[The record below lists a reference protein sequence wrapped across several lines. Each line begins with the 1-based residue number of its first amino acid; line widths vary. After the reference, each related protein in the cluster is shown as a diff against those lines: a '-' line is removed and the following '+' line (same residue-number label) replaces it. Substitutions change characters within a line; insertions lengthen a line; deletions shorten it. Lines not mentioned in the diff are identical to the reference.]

1 MDSAGMEDEINK
13 PRRSRRTRRINL
25 FAFAGAIIAAIG
37 ALSLPLL
44 AQTQGWDAKFRAIPE
59 AKNIGEYMKR
69 MSARPHHLG
78 SAYDKDNAEWIL
90 SKFREW
96 GWDARLETYD
106 VLFPTP
112 KERLVEMVAPAA
124 FTLKLDEP
132 PVAVD
137 PTSGQKTEQLPS
149 FNAYSIDGDVTAQL
163 VYVNYGRPQDYV
175 ELDRRGISVKGA
187 IVIARYGASWRGI
200 KPKVAAERGAV
211 GCLIYSD
218 PMDDG
223 YVVDDV
229 FPDGPMRN
237 SSGVQRGSVMDM
249 PTYPGDPL
257 TPGIGATP
265 DAKRLDIKDVT
276 TLTKIPVL
284 PISYADAQPLLSALR
299 GPVAPG
305 DWRGALPITYHVGPG
320 PARVHLK
327 VAFNWD
333 RARVY
338 NVVARIQG
346 STYPDEWVIRGNH
359 HDAWVNGAGDPG
371 AGMSAEL
378 EEARAIGELVKQGWR
393 PKRTLVYIAWD
404 GEEQALLGST
414 EWVEDHDKDLREHA
428 VAYVNSDGNGRG
440 FLNASG
446 SHSLEQLVN
455 SVAKEVADP
464 ETTRSVWQ
472 RLQARMIAR
481 GSRDVRNDARSRA
494 DLRIAALGS
503 GSDYSAFLQHNG
515 VPSLNLGFGGLDA
528 NDGVYHSI
536 YDDYYHFTKFLDTDF
551 AYGRALAQ
559 VAGTTTIRLA
569 DADLLPF
576 EFTNLADTVQT
587 YVKELA
593 TLLKNQ
599 QDEVRERNKQIDEGV
614 FTAIN
619 DPRRPLAAPKV
630 EEVPPALNFATLEN
644 AANALTQSAARY
656 HKAVQTAQPRIASNA
671 ATVRA
676 VNARLMQAERQLTDD
691 AGLPKRSWYRHL
703 LYAPGFYTGYAVK
716 TMPGVR
722 EAIEQKQYREAETEI
737 ARVAKA
743 LEREA
748 ALLESVSAQLEQAQ

>member
-1 MDSAGMEDEINK
+1 V
-13 PRRSRRTRRINL
+13 
-25 FAFAGAIIAAIG
+25 IAAFV
-37 ALSLPLL
+37 ALSLSLS
-44 AQTQGWDAKFRAIPE
+44 AQNAGWDAKFRAIPE
-59 AKNIGEYMKR
+59 SRNIGDYMKR

-90 SKFREW
+90 SKFKEW
-96 GWDARLETYD
+96 GWDARIETYD

-112 KERLVEMVAPAA
+112 KERSVDMVSPSP
-124 FTLKLDEP
+124 FTLKLEEP
-132 PVAVD
+132 PVASD
-137 PTSGQKTEQLPS
+137 PTSGQKMEQLPS
-149 FNAYSIDGDVTAQL
+149 FNAYSIDGDVTGPL
-163 VYVNYGRPQDYV
+163 VYVNYGRPQDYDD
-175 ELDRRGISVKGA
+175 LDRRGISVSGA

-200 KPKVAAERGAV
+200 KPKVAAEHGAI

-218 PMDDG
+218 PADDG
-223 YVVDDV
+223 YYVDDV
-229 FPDGPMRN
+229 FPNGPMRN

-265 DAKRLDIKDVT
+265 GAKRLDIKDVT

-284 PISYADAQPLLSALR
+284 PISYADAQPLFAALR
-299 GPVAPG
+299 GPVAPD
-305 DWRGALPITYHVGPG
+305 DWRGAIPITYHVGPG

-327 VAFNWD
+327 VAFDWN
-333 RARVY
+333 RVPIY

-378 EEARAIGELVKQGWR
+378 EEARAIGDLVKQGWR
-393 PKRTLVYIAWD
+393 PKRTLIYVAWD
-404 GEEQALLGST
+404 GEEQALIGST

-428 VAYVNSDGNGRG
+428 VAYINSDGNGRG

-446 SHSLEQLVN
+446 SHSLEHFVN
-455 SVAKEVADP
+455 SVAKDVEDP
-464 ETTRSVWQ
+464 EMKMSVWK
-472 RLQARMIAR
+472 RLQARVIAR
-481 GSRDVRNDARSRA
+481 GSRDQRNEARSRA

-503 GSDYSAFLQHNG
+503 GSDYSSFLQHNG
-515 VPSLNLGFGGLDA
+515 VASLNLGFGGLDA
-528 NDGVYHSI
+528 SDGVYHSI

-559 VAGTTTIRLA
+559 VAGSTAIRLA

-587 YVKELA
+587 YVKELE
-593 TLLKNQ
+593 TLLKDR
-599 QDEVRERNKQIDEGV
+599 QDDVRERNRQIDEGV
-614 FTAIN
+614 FAAVT

-630 EEVPPALNFATLEN
+630 EQVPPALNFAPVEN
-644 AANALTQSAARY
+644 AANALTQAAARY
-656 HKAVQTAQPRIASNA
+656 HKAAEGAQSRIASNA
-671 ATVRA
+671 ATLRA
-676 VNARLMQAERQLTDD
+676 VNARLMQAERQLVDD
-691 AGLPKRSWYRHL
+691 AGLPKRPWYRHL
-703 LYAPGFYTGYAVK
+703 LYAPGYYTGYAVK
-716 TMPGVR
+716 TVPGVR
-722 EAIEQKQYREAETEI
+722 EAIEQKEYKEAETEV

-743 LEREA
+743 LDREA
-748 ALLESVSAQLEQAQ
+748 ALLDSVSAQLEQIR

>member
-1 MDSAGMEDEINK
+1 MEDEMK
-13 PRRSRRTRRINL
+13 RLRRSRRTRRVNL

-37 ALSLPLL
+37 AWSLPLL
-44 AQTQGWDAKFRAIPE
+44 AQSAQGWDAKFRAIPE

-78 SAYDKDNAEWIL
+78 SAYDRDNAEWIL
-90 SKFREW
+90 SKFKEW

-112 KERLVEMVAPAA
+112 KERLVEMVAPSA

-132 PVAVD
+132 AVAAD
-137 PTSGQKTEQLPS
+137 PTSGQKMEQLPS
-149 FNAYSIDGDVTAQL
+149 FNAYSIDGDVTAPL
-163 VYVNYGRPQDYV
+163 AYVNYGRPEDYD

-200 KPKVAAERGAV
+200 KPKVAAEHGAV

-237 SSGVQRGSVMDM
+237 SSGVQRGSVMDI

-299 GPVAPG
+299 GPVVPAG
-305 DWRGALPITYHVGPG
+305 WRGALPITYHLGPG

-455 SVAKEVADP
+455 SVAKDVEDP
-464 ETTRSVWQ
+464 ETKTSVWQ
-472 RLQARMIAR
+472 RLRARTIAR
-481 GSRDVRNDARSRA
+481 GSRDDRNDARSRA

-515 VPSLNLGFGGLDA
+515 VPSLNISFGGLDA
-528 NDGVYHSI
+528 SDGVYHSI

-559 VAGTTTIRLA
+559 LAGTTTIRLA
-569 DADLLPF
+569 EADLLPF

-587 YVKELA
+587 YVKDLQ

-644 AANALTQSAARY
+644 AANGLTQSAARY
-656 HKAVQTAQPRIASNA
+656 QKAAPTAQPRIESKA

-691 AGLPKRSWYRHL
+691 AGLPKRAWYRHL

-743 LEREA
+743 LDREA
-748 ALLESVSAQLEQAQ
+748 ALLESVSAQLEQAR